1 LSKYIYTEFVI
12 VIWEGAAFEEDGSI
26 YIYLKINDVKNNFK
40 FPMTP
45 TWKVKW
51 SSTSSRIENYEKD
64 DTINDCKNMESFI
77 VGLGTVQTLKAN

>member
-1 LSKYIYTEFVI
+1 MM
-12 VIWEGAAFEEDGSI
+12 
-26 YIYLKINDVKNNFK
+26 LKITLNSLWR
-40 FPMTP
+40 PP
-45 TWKVKW
+45 WKVKW